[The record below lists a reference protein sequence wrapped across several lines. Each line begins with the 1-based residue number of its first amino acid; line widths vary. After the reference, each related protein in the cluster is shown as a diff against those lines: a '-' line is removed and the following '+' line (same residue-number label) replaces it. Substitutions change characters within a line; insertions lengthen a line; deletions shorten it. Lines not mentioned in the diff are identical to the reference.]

1 MYVAAGHDCI
11 PFLFNNLGSWRMTRK
26 MDMSCIPKPIL
37 EERKEDDQPLKK
49 IMQRWN
55 NLVDLGEFEDDGE
68 PDGSDGEIIPSR
80 HQAPIL
86 TLTLTLNNDSQQ
98 TKQKISKGG
107 DVRDLA
113 QLCIEKVREDPAR
126 WKHFDWTTIP
136 SELVARIFN
145 LSSVSFIS
153 SGADGRLVFWHLA

>member
-1 MYVAAGHDCI
+1 
-11 PFLFNNLGSWRMTRK
+11 
-26 MDMSCIPKPIL
+26 MDMMNCSPKPIQ
-37 EERKEDDQPLKK
+37 EERKEDDQTIKK

-55 NLVDLGEFEDDGE
+55 NLVDLGEFKDDGE
-68 PDGSDGEIIPSR
+68 PEGSDGEIPSR

-98 TKQKISKGG
+98 QTKEKFSKG
-107 DVRDLA
+107 DLRDLA
-113 QLCIEKVREDPAR
+113 QLCIEKVREVHAR

-153 SGADGRLVFWHLA
+153 SGADGRLVFWHLS